1 MHSSQSSVRPEGC
14 YHHPLL
20 PLNTTV
26 SSLINHS
33 LKEALYCTDIFTG
46 TDGAFTDLFRV
57 SANTCMCTFICAC
70 SELDKHHSRQM
81 HTNSNISYC
90 IICDSLLSLCLLSV
104 NVNGVVMSVWFTDIN
119 VRRDLLIPA
128 NLSVKLKHSS
138 WAEPRLRCLIRT
150 IVKISVFLYFEKCE
164 VLIMHSND
172 SSWLIL
178 KKKQVAKPETWIQT
192 PTQSLLEAILVL
204 KGILS
209 LSSFIWSKALPISW
223 ENSWHAV
230 IVA

>member
-1 MHSSQSSVRPEGC
+1 MRAEGC

-70 SELDKHHSRQM
+70 SELDKHQSRQM
-81 HTNSNISYC
+81 HTNSSISYC

-178 KKKQVAKPETWIQT
+178 KKKKNKLQNQKREYRHQLNHFLR
-192 PTQSLLEAILVL
+192 QSWCL
-204 KGILS
+204 KASCLCLHLFEVKHCPS
-209 LSSFIWSKALPISW
+209 LGRTADMR
-223 ENSWHAV
+223 
-230 IVA
+230 

>member
-1 MHSSQSSVRPEGC
+1 MLSSQSSVRAEGC

-20 PLNTTV
+20 PLNTTA

-57 SANTCMCTFICAC
+57 SANTCMCAFICAC
-70 SELDKHHSRQM
+70 SELDKHQRRQM

-104 NVNGVVMSVWFTDIN
+104 NVNGVVMSVWFADIN

-128 NLSVKLKHSS
+128 NFSVKLKHKVHGSS

-178 KKKQVAKPETWIQT
+178 KKKKTSCKTRNVNTDANSITSWGN
-192 PTQSLLEAILVL
+192 LVIN
-204 KGILS
+204 G
-209 LSSFIWSKALPISW
+209 A
-223 ENSWHAV
+223 
-230 IVA
+230 

>member
-1 MHSSQSSVRPEGC
+1 MRAEGC

-70 SELDKHHSRQM
+70 SELDKHQSRQM

-178 KKKQVAKPETWIQT
+178 KKKKKQVAKPETWIQT